1 MRPVALLHFMGSLG
15 GALFAATCL
24 FATVAAVD
32 IPVTTPTDL
41 IDLNGDCSLREA
53 IEAANTDTVV
63 DACPAGSGAD
73 VILIPTGTIT
83 LSISPV
89 LTNSNATGDLD
100 LFTEMTLQGV
110 DARTT
115 VIDGAGLDRILHI
128 STTASVTVADL
139 TLTNGHA
146 PDGIPYNEYE
156 NPPGSGGHGGAV
168 LNEGTLWMQ
177 RVTVRASRAGNGGR
191 MGGSAPPWPPASAG
205 KGGGIYNRGVL
216 NIVQSAVIGNRA
228 GFSGEVHAP
237 HFVQAASGGDG
248 GGVYN
253 TGTLA
258 IHTSTIADNRAPDG
272 ESVSN
277 LFYYNVVPGDGGSGG
292 GIAGE
297 GSVTLDN
304 VTVIANTAGY
314 GGIGTNGIYTRTG
327 ESGVGGGIHY
337 SATVGLAVH
346 NTVLA
351 GNRAASTASDCA
363 GNLESLGFNLIQ
375 AADGCT
381 ISGSVSSNIYGV
393 DSQLGP
399 LGVYRGPT
407 PVYFAPYTGPAV
419 DRGDCVDSNGVT
431 VIIDQEGTARPQL
444 GGCDIGASEAYAPDH
459 LQLLPYVS
467 EGVTGRQSAVENAR

>member
-1 MRPVALLHFMGSLG
+1 MRIAVSLCRPFLIVWPLIAAALL
-15 GALFAATCL
+15 FAS
-24 FATVAAVD
+24 VSAVD
-32 IPVTTPTDL
+32 IPVTAPDDHL
-41 IDLNGDCSLREA
+41 ESNGDCSLREA

-63 DACPAGSGAD
+63 DGCPAGNGPD
-73 VILIPTGTIT
+73 IILIPTGTIT

-89 LTNSNATGDLD
+89 LTDTNATGDLD
-100 LFTEMTLQGV
+100 LLTEMTLQGV
-110 DARTT
+110 DARMT
-115 VIDGAGLDRILHI
+115 VLDGAGIDRILHI

-146 PDGIPYNEYE
+146 PDGIPYSEYE
-156 NPPGSGGHGGAV
+156 NPPGDGGHGGAV

-177 RVTVRASRAGNGGR
+177 RVTVNASQAGSGGR
-191 MGGSAPPWPPASAG
+191 MGGSAPPWPPARAG

-216 NIVQSAVIGNRA
+216 SIVQSAVIGNRA

-248 GGVYN
+248 GGIYN

-272 ESVSN
+272 ESASN

-292 GIAGE
+292 GIASE

-337 SATVGLAVH
+337 SATVGLKAH
-346 NTVLA
+346 NTILA
-351 GNRAASTASDCA
+351 GNWAASTANDCA

-375 AADGCT
+375 TTDGCT
-381 ISGSVSSNIYGV
+381 ISGSVDSNVYGL
-393 DSQLGP
+393 DPGLGP
-399 LGVYRGPT
+399 LGLLRSTT
-407 PVYFAPYTGPAV
+407 PLHFAPYTGPAV
-419 DRGDCVDSNGVT
+419 DRGDCIDSNGEPVAA
-431 VIIDQEGTARPQL
+431 DQGGTARPQL
-444 GGCDIGASEAYAPDH
+444 RGCDIGAAEATVPDH
-459 LQLLPYVS
+459 LSFLPLV
-467 EGVTGRQSAVENAR
+467 GK

>member
-1 MRPVALLHFMGSLG
+1 MRPAALYHSLIASSV
-15 GALFAATCL
+15 ALFASVLL
-24 FATVAAVD
+24 FASVAAVD
-32 IPVTTPTDL
+32 IPVTAPD
-41 IDLNGDCSLREA
+41 DHMGFNGDCSLREA

-63 DACPAGSGAD
+63 DACPAGKGVD
-73 VILIPTGTIT
+73 IILIPTGTIT
-83 LSISPV
+83 LSVSPV
-89 LTNSNATGDLD
+89 TTDTNATGDLD
-100 LFTEMTLQGV
+100 LLTEMTLQGV

-115 VIDGAGLDRILHI
+115 VIDGAGIDRILHI
-128 STTASVTVADL
+128 SATASVTVADM

-156 NPPGSGGHGGAV
+156 NPPGDGGHGGAV

-177 RVTVRASRAGNGGR
+177 RVTVSESRAGNGGR

-205 KGGGIYNRGVL
+205 KGGGIYSSGVL
-216 NIVQSAVIGNRA
+216 SIVQSAVIGNRA

-248 GGVYN
+248 GGIYN

-258 IHTSTIADNRAPDG
+258 IHNSTIADNRAPDG
-272 ESVSN
+272 ESASD

-292 GIAGE
+292 GIASE
-297 GSVTLDN
+297 GGVTLNN
-304 VTVIANTAGY
+304 VTVIANTAGH
-314 GGIGTNGIYTRTG
+314 GGIGTNGMYTRTG

-337 SATVGLAVH
+337 SATVGLKVR

-351 GNRAASTASDCA
+351 GNWGASTASDCA

-375 AADGCT
+375 TTDGCT
-381 ISGSVSSNIYGV
+381 ISGFVSSNIYGAV
-393 DSQLGP
+393 SELGP

-419 DRGDCVDSNGVT
+419 DRGDCVDSKGVT

-444 GGCDIGASEAYAPDH
+444 GDCDIGASEAYVPDH
-459 LQLLPYVS
+459 LSFMPIVGKQ
-467 EGVTGRQSAVENAR
+467 